1 MILSL
6 RQIRRRIR
14 SVENTKKITRAMEMV
29 AAAKL
34 KKLEDLLRQ
43 SDRYLGELGRI
54 LETLVREKPILHPLL
69 EKRTVEADSKPAAP
83 TLIFLI
89 TSDTGLCG
97 SYNAN
102 VLDHTKQFIESAVA
116 GARHASPL
124 RFMTA
129 GKYGTNF
136 LKRLGRPVERSF
148 AVPKPQDID
157 GFIHEVTQ
165 TTASEFTSRR
175 SDRVVFIYTKVF
187 SLGSLKPAA
196 ETLFPIESSS
206 PHPNLPPQRG
216 EGIRVDY
223 IIEPSLSEVL
233 DLMVPEFIE
242 AEISRFV
249 KHSLVA
255 EQASRM
261 MAMRQA
267 TDSAKEMIDSLTLA
281 RNKARQAA
289 ITKELLEVVSGSRAL
304 QMK

>member
-34 KKLEDLLRQ
+34 KKLQDLLRQ
-43 SDRYLGELGRI
+43 SDRYIGELRRI
-54 LETLVREKPILHPLL
+54 LETLVREKLILHPLL
-69 EKRTVEADSKPAAP
+69 EKRTVEADSKPAP

-102 VLDHTKQFIESAVA
+102 VLDHAKQFVESAAA
-116 GARHASPL
+116 GARHAAPL

-129 GKYGTNF
+129 GKYGTNIVKH
-136 LKRLGRPVERSF
+136 LSRQIERSF
-148 AVPKPQDID
+148 AIANPQEID
-157 GFIHEVTQ
+157 GFIREITQ
-165 TTASEFTSRR
+165 TATSEFTSRR
-175 SDRVVFIYTKVF
+175 ADRVVFIYTKVF
-187 SLGSLKPAA
+187 SLGSLKPAV
-196 ETLFPIESSS
+196 EQLFPIEFSS
-206 PHPNLPPQRG
+206 HYPNLPPQRG

-233 DLMVPEFIE
+233 DLIVPEFIE
-242 AEISRFV
+242 AEVSRFV

-304 QMK
+304 HMK